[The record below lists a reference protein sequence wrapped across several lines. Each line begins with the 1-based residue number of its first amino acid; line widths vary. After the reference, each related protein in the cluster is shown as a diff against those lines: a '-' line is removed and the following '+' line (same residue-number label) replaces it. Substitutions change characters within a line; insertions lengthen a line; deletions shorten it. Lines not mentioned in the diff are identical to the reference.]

1 MIFRNQGSLIK
12 KSNSISR
19 DELIDLY
26 GLNSYEFTQ
35 TNKEEIFVC
44 SKNKDLDLIE
54 LDQLLQTVGWSRRPI
69 RRVKR
74 ALDFSIL
81 VVGLWRHDDKFPR
94 LVGFARC
101 TGDGI
106 LEATVWDVAI
116 NPVYQGLGLGKEL
129 MKYVLK
135 ELKNNKFDM
144 VFIDADK
151 MNYKEYYEKS
161 FQIINKGGLIIIDNV
176 LWHGEVVDEDKMDKY
191 TLNIRELNEHIS
203 RDERVEQII
212 IPLGDG
218 MTVCRVL

>member
-1 MIFRNQGSLIK
+1 MIFRKQGSIIK
-12 KSNSISR
+12 KSNRISR

-35 TNKEEIFVC
+35 ITKKEIFVC
-44 SKNKDLDLIE
+44 SKNKNLDLIE

-81 VVGLWRHDDKFPR
+81 VVGLWCHDDKFPR

-116 NPVYQGLGLGKEL
+116 NPVYQGLGLGL
-129 MKYVLK
+129 
-135 ELKNNKFDM
+135 
-144 VFIDADK
+144 
-151 MNYKEYYEKS
+151 S
-161 FQIINKGGLIIIDNV
+161 LI
-176 LWHGEVVDEDKMDKY
+176 
-191 TLNIRELNEHIS
+191 HI
-203 RDERVEQII
+203 
-212 IPLGDG
+212 
-218 MTVCRVL
+218 

>member
-1 MIFRNQGSLIK
+1 MIFRNKGSFIK
-12 KSNSISR
+12 KTNSISKN
-19 DELIDLY
+19 ELIDLY

-35 TNKEEIFVC
+35 KNKEEIFIC
-44 SKNKDLDLIE
+44 SKSKDLDLIE

-81 VVGLWRHDDKFPR
+81 VVGLWRHDNKFPR

-129 MKYVLK
+129 
-135 ELKNNKFDM
+135 KNIGISKVTLFA
-144 VFIDADK
+144 DA
-151 MNYKEYYEKS
+151 
-161 FQIINKGGLIIIDNV
+161 
-176 LWHGEVVDEDKMDKY
+176 EVVTFYKRQGWILEPRGSKCAFWY
-191 TLNIRELNEHIS
+191 AN
-203 RDERVEQII
+203 
-212 IPLGDG
+212 
-218 MTVCRVL
+218 